1 MKRLIIIILIIL
13 LVPTSYVSAEDKEP
27 VDLVKDNTLMVLR
40 GYIPLMP
47 HSYVFLK
54 EGMTRENEMMD
65 CLDCMDEQRQILNYG
80 RMGIGGEI
88 TNPFNEY
95 YNEKIKT
102 SPFSWM
108 IIPNFEESQPS
119 GIIQFTYSY

>member
-1 MKRLIIIILIIL
+1 MKRLIIIILMML
-13 LVPTSYVSAEDKEP
+13 LVPLKYLGAEDKEP
-27 VDLVKDNTLMVLR
+27 LDLFKDNTFMVLR
-40 GYIPLMP
+40 GYLPLMP
-47 HSYVFLK
+47 HNYVFLK
-54 EGMTRENEMMD
+54 EGTTREIEMMD
-65 CLDCMDEQRQILNYG
+65 YLDCIDEQRRFLGYG

-108 IIPNFEESQPS
+108 IIPNIEESQPS
-119 GIIQFTYSY
+119 GIIQFTYSF